1 MFNQYTRAA
10 RSGWRAPANRPQI
23 HDDRAGDRSELE
35 QVMIDRQL
43 QMLLLAVACTA
54 APLQGQQD
62 ADPPIAT
69 GRPSFASGAGTVP
82 SLQVETGYQF
92 TDQGTADE
100 HAVGQLTVRLPVLS
114 TIEVRASL
122 GSYMVQSVPGSTTT
136 GFEDLS
142 LGTKIR
148 FITPDPSRPLFPSV
162 ALIAATSLPTGS
174 EPLGSERLQPSA
186 NLIVAWEL
194 GNGTQLLSNTV
205 VRSRYAGAER
215 FGEVA
220 QGVHLGL
227 DLPGAFGSY
236 VGVYGTKPAGRRAS
250 RSAGFGLTYAVHR
263 DLQLDLNGGVGLNA
277 VAADH
282 YIGIGIGWRR

>member
-1 MFNQYTRAA
+1 
-10 RSGWRAPANRPQI
+10 
-23 HDDRAGDRSELE
+23 
-35 QVMIDRQL
+35 MIGRQL
-43 QMLLLAVACTA
+43 QIIFLAVACTA

-100 HAVGQLTVRLPVLS
+100 HAVGQLTVRFPVLS

-174 EPLGSERLQPSA
+174 EALGSDELQPSA
-186 NLIVAWEL
+186 NLIPAWPV
-194 GNGTQLLSNTV
+194 GAGAQLLSNTI
-205 VRSRYAGAER
+205 VRSRFAGDER
-215 FGEVA
+215 FGEIA
-220 QGVHLGL
+220 QGIHLAL
-227 DLPGAFGSY
+227 DLPGALGSY
-236 VGVYGTKPAGRRAS
+236 VEVYGTKPEDRPAS
-250 RSAGFGLTYAVHR
+250 RSAGFGLAFSVHN
-263 DLQLDLNGGVGLNA
+263 DLQFDVHGGAGLNE
-277 VAADH
+277 AAPD
-282 YIGIGIGWRR
+282 YYLGIGWRR